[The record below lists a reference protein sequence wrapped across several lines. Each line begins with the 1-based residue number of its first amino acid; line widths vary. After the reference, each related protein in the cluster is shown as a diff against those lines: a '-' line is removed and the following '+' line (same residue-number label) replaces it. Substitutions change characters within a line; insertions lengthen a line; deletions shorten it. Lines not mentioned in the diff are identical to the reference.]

1 MHPIVSA
8 VTLAALI
15 AVGLSGCGN
24 KQRDEL
30 RAQVDA
36 LEQHLA
42 QATRDAA
49 AKEAELVALRNRL
62 RDAQAALSQAQTQVE
77 GLSLDLEQTLVE
89 LDRTQREL
97 EQRKKKLS
105 P

>member
-1 MHPIVSA
+1 MQLNLSA
-8 VTLAALI
+8 MTLAALI
-15 AVGLSGCGN
+15 TVGVTGCGN
-24 KQRDEL
+24 NQGDEL

-36 LEQHLA
+36 LEQRLA

-49 AKEAELVALRNRL
+49 AKQAELVALRDQL
-62 RDAQAALSQAQTQVE
+62 RNAQAALSQAQLQAE

-97 EQRKKKLS
+97 EQRKKK